1 VIGAAAP
8 AIAPVGPVRG
18 YLDYYLAAMRIG
30 ISTQVQYRVANY
42 FFMIGLI
49 AEPIIYLVVWS
60 TVAVQQGG
68 EIGGFTPNEFAAYY
82 IVWTL
87 VRNMNVTSVGAWEG
101 HIREGDLSRM
111 LLHPIHPV
119 HWDLSYF
126 AGWKLVTIVL
136 WLPIAVALSVLF
148 RPVFSVEPIDIAV
161 FGVAIWGAYFL
172 RSLMYSNLG
181 MVAFWT
187 TRMGP
192 ILQVVMIFELL
203 FSGRLVPLSLM
214 PDWAQR
220 LADVLPFK
228 WTFGFPIEALIGGLP
243 PRELLGGLA
252 MQALWIVIAAFG
264 IRLIWPLAVRRYA
277 AVGG

>member
-1 VIGAAAP
+1 MEAAAP
-8 AIAPVGPVRG
+8 VIAPVGPVRG

-68 EIGGFTPNEFAAYY
+68 EVGGFTPNEFAAYY

-136 WLPIAVALSVLF
+136 WLPIAVVLSVLF
-148 RPVFSVEPIDIAV
+148 RPVFSVEAVDVAV
-161 FGVAIWGAYFL
+161 FAVAIWGAYLL

-181 MVAFWT
+181 MAAFWT

-192 ILQVVMIFELL
+192 IIQVVMIFELL

-243 PRELLGGLA
+243 PSELFGGLA

-264 IRLIWPLAVRRYA
+264 IRLIWPFAVRRYA